1 MHIYDAA
8 RFPPS
13 RPGSRMQANAGVA
26 DYRRLQQRIGTTR
39 TVVVQPAAYGTDNAV
54 TLDAIARLGNARGVA
69 VVFPDVGDGEL
80 RALDAGGVRGIR
92 FTVFDPATA
101 VTRIDMIEPLARRMA
116 DIGWHVQIHMRGDQI
131 VATPTCCGGC
141 PRPSSSTTW
150 AAVPLPEGTS
160 HAAFKVVRE
169 LLDKG
174 NAWVKLSGAYQD
186 TKIGPP
192 TYADATALA
201 RAYVAAAP
209 ERMVWGSDWPHPT
222 ETDKPDDALLLDLLS
237 EWAPDARP
245 AGASSSITRKLCTGF
260 RDGVSE
266 GQQATAASSIRNWGR
281 GPRQWCAARV
291 GSAQSSPNWPA
302 RRSQVTR
309 RRCGS
314 VSARK
319 CTWTSLAPSCAPR
332 WRTRARLSVG
342 ASSWPQPMCSTWR
355 WPSLLRCTSRY
366 MALGSG
372 GHSIRL

>member
-1 MHIYDAA
+1 MAMQSDAVPNSAGTERPKLQAPPGACDCHMHIYDAA

-13 RPGSRMQANAGVA
+13 RPGSRMQANAAVA

-69 VVFPDVGDGEL
+69 VVFPDVGDSEL

-101 VTRIDMIEPLARRMA
+101 VTRIDMIEPLTRRMA

-131 VATPTCCGGC
+131 VANADLL
-141 PRPSSSTTW
+141 RRLPSTIVIDHMGR
-150 AAVPLPEGTS
+150 VPLPEGTS

-222 ETDKPDDALLLDLLS
+222 ETDKPDDALLLELLS
-237 EWAPDARP
+237 EWAPDA
-245 AGASSSITRKLCTGF
+245 A
-260 RDGVSE
+260 
-266 GQQATAASSIRNWGR
+266 
-281 GPRQWCAARV
+281 
-291 GSAQSSPNWPA
+291 
-302 RRSQVTR
+302 TR
-309 RRCGS
+309 RRIL
-314 VSARK
+314 VDN
-319 CTWTSLAPSCAPR
+319 
-332 WRTRARLSVG
+332 
-342 ASSWPQPMCSTWR
+342 PQ
-355 WPSLLRCTSRY
+355 
-366 MALGSG
+366 ALYGFFATA
-372 GHSIRL
+372 